1 MEFSLEVAQKYPP
14 ACLSYSQE
22 GEDLILQRFFETK
35 ENGFYIDV
43 GAHNPTR
50 FSNTFIFYLKG
61 WRGINIEPT
70 PGSKTAFDSV
80 RPKDLNIEC
89 AVGFPGSMNFFLF
102 NDGALNTFDANNAK
116 NICTLCPQYYI
127 IDTLLINKI
136 PLSAILEEHL
146 KADKQI
152 DFLNIDA
159 EGGDLEAAQ
168 SNDWAKFRPTL
179 VLVENHARKGKAGQA
194 LIRNFMAEQ
203 RYKLVFR
210 TVNTDIFECL

>member
-80 RPKDLNIEC
+80 RPKDLNIE
-89 AVGFPGSMNFFLF
+89 
-102 NDGALNTFDANNAK
+102 
-116 NICTLCPQYYI
+116 
-127 IDTLLINKI
+127 
-136 PLSAILEEHL
+136 
-146 KADKQI
+146 
-152 DFLNIDA
+152 
-159 EGGDLEAAQ
+159 
-168 SNDWAKFRPTL
+168 
-179 VLVENHARKGKAGQA
+179 
-194 LIRNFMAEQ
+194 
-203 RYKLVFR
+203 
-210 TVNTDIFECL
+210 